1 MIDVLVF
8 VLIISVL
15 IFSYS
20 RSVLH
25 EKVEELIAANSRAS
39 DIMASQ
45 ASRVEQL
52 LNEKQQLTDR
62 VNKITLAETA
72 AKIKIDKLNA
82 QLKQERAKSKDKLKQ
97 ERAKF
102 KEKEAGYKGQ
112 IKSLNKEVKK
122 LKASIK

>member
-8 VLIISVL
+8 VFIISVL
-15 IFSYS
+15 IFFYNRS
-20 RSVLH
+20 RSGLH
-25 EKVEELIAANSRAS
+25 EKIEELIAASSRAS

-62 VNKITLAETA
+62 VDKITLAVIA

-82 QLKQERAKSKDKLKQ
+82 QLKQERAKSKDKLEQ
-97 ERAKF
+97 ERAKS
-102 KEKEAGYKGQ
+102 KARLEQERA
-112 IKSLNKEVKK
+112 KS
-122 LKASIK
+122 